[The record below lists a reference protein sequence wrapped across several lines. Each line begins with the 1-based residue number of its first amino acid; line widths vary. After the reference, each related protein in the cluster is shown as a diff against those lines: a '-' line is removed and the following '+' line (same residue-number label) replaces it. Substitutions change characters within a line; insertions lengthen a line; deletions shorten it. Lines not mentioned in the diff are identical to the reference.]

1 VGRVLQNS
9 QVRAQRDL
17 GFMFVS
23 QPVVGDAKAA
33 GGKEVF
39 AITVI
44 LKGAG
49 LAQQLVDDVPVI
61 DGVLVTPHQPRQRV
75 HVDARVPDFHTVGIQ
90 PSFDLLADQTA
101 MHRVGIAVDVDQT
114 PRVHTHRQAQATVLP
129 LRGQRP

>member
-1 VGRVLQNS
+1 
-9 QVRAQRDL
+9 
-17 GFMFVS
+17 MFVL

-33 GGKEVF
+33 GGEKVL

-44 LKGAG
+44 LKGAR
-49 LAQQLVDDVPVI
+49 LTHQLVDDVPVI

-75 HVDARVPDFHTVGIQ
+75 HLRSRVPDFHTVGIQ

-114 PRVHTHRQAQATVLP
+114 PRIHTHR
-129 LRGQRP
+129 